1 MGFTDSGVACDIFSL
16 PGFYISKKENSH
28 PWNIWRLHA
37 KNQRILLKH
46 FSEAEIDTAP
56 DTVSNISRSLKLSG
70 SSVPLNVL
78 PPPPY
83 IYKCYTVLGCFFFFG
98 RAPFLDLEKINLG
111 FLMTVIGSKWVCRL
125 HLVTDNSLL
134 LRRGS
139 FVVKNKMIQ
148 VPFLL

>member
-1 MGFTDSGVACDIFSL
+1 MYYHLPHTYTSVILFWGV
-16 PGFYISKKENSH
+16 
-28 PWNIWRLHA
+28 W
-37 KNQRILLKH
+37 
-46 FSEAEIDTAP
+46 
-56 DTVSNISRSLKLSG
+56 V
-70 SSVPLNVL
+70 
-78 PPPPY
+78 
-83 IYKCYTVLGCFFFFG
+83 FFG
-98 RAPFLDLEKINLG
+98 RAPAKNLEKINLG